1 MSLFGDGGA
10 VTVTSRNIQSKV
22 ETMESTEA
30 PGGLSPSAGDW
41 QLYMGLADAW
51 WDLRGTGRWNLT
63 S

>member
-1 MSLFGDGGA
+1 M
-10 VTVTSRNIQSKV
+10 TSRNIQSKV

-51 WDLRGTGRWNLT
+51 WDLSGMGRWNLT